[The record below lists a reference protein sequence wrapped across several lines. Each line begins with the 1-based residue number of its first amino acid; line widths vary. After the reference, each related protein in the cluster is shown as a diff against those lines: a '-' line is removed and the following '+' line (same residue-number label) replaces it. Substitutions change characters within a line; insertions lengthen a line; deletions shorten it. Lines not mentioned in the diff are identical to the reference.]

1 MITLDWSPP
10 MTISNELSSEIAA
23 ALLTVNDRS
32 PDELSNLREIVINVH
47 STLQQMDLET
57 REDRD
62 VGTDQARASD
72 P

>member
-1 MITLDWSPP
+1 

-23 ALLTVNDRS
+23 ALLTINDRS
-32 PDELSNLREIVINVH
+32 PDELSNLKDIVIHVH

-57 REDRD
+57 REDLSD
-62 VGTDQARASD
+62 MGTDRARASD

>member
-1 MITLDWSPP
+1 

-23 ALLTVNDRS
+23 ALLTINDRS
-32 PDELSNLREIVINVH
+32 SDELSNLKDIVINVH

-57 REDRD
+57 REDLSD
-62 VGTDQARASD
+62 IGPDQASASD

>member
-1 MITLDWSPP
+1 

-23 ALLTVNDRS
+23 ALLTINDRS
-32 PDELSNLREIVINVH
+32 PDELSNLKDIVINVH

-57 REDRD
+57 REDPGD
-62 VGTDQARASD
+62 MGTDQARSSD

>member
-1 MITLDWSPP
+1 

-23 ALLTVNDRS
+23 ALLTINDRS
-32 PDELSNLREIVINVH
+32 PDELSNLKDIVIHVH

-57 REDRD
+57 REDLSD

>member
-1 MITLDWSPP
+1 

-23 ALLTVNDRS
+23 ALLTINDRS
-32 PDELSNLREIVINVH
+32 PDELSDLKDMVIHVH

-62 VGTDQARASD
+62 LGTDQARASD

>member
-1 MITLDWSPP
+1 

-23 ALLTVNDRS
+23 ALLTINDRS
-32 PDELSNLREIVINVH
+32 SDELSNLKDIVINVH

-57 REDRD
+57 REDRSD
-62 VGTDQARASD
+62 MGTDQAGASD

>member
-1 MITLDWSPP
+1 

-23 ALLTVNDRS
+23 ALLTINDRS
-32 PDELSNLREIVINVH
+32 PDELSNLKDIVIHVH

-57 REDRD
+57 KEDLID
-62 VGTDQARASD
+62 MGTDQARASD

>member
-1 MITLDWSPP
+1 

-23 ALLTVNDRS
+23 ALLTINDRS
-32 PDELSNLREIVINVH
+32 PDELSNLKDIVINVH

-57 REDRD
+57 KEDLSD
-62 VGTDQARASD
+62 MGTDQARASD